1 MDEADW
7 AGDLY
12 VACNVVKEFQGL
24 VELPLGDDVGRL
36 EHVPASGSDGVA
48 GLVAEQGA
56 GSASVGDGVAS
67 LKKVP

>member
-48 GLVAEQGA
+48 GLVAE
-56 GSASVGDGVAS
+56 
-67 LKKVP
+67 